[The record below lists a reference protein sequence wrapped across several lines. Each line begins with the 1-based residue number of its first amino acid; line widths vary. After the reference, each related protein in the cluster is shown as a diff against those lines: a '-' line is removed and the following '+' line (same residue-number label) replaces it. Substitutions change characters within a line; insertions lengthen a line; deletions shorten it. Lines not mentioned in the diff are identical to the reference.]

1 MFSSPSSNKQPY
13 RPYNDQNWPFQIM
26 LLIVFAGALAWGAI
40 VYYIYHL
47 AQEAKKRTVQAIAS
61 ADAIMVLG
69 NAVNRNGAPNPCLR
83 SRVEAGVSLYY
94 ADKAP
99 MLLMS
104 GGTDSDGSNEAE
116 AMRDIALSLG
126 VPAAHIRLENRSE
139 STYENIAFSTPLL
152 SGKDRIV
159 LVSDGFHL
167 ARAEWLAAKQW
178 PRKNIQS
185 YSGAGCSEPDWQYTR
200 KLIRESLAWAKALI
214 VH

>member
-1 MFSSPSSNKQPY
+1 
-13 RPYNDQNWPFQIM
+13 M
-26 LLIVFAGALAWGAI
+26 LLILFAAVLAWGAI

-47 AQEAKKRTVQAIAS
+47 AEEAKKRPMQAIAP
-61 ADAIMVLG
+61 ADAIVVLG

-94 ADKAP
+94 ADKASI
-99 MLLMS
+99 LLMS
-104 GGTDSDGSNEAE
+104 GGTDGDGSNEAE

-139 STYENIAFSTPLL
+139 STYENLAFSTPLL
-152 SGKDRIV
+152 SGQNRIV

-178 PRKNIQS
+178 PQKNVQS
-185 YSGAGCSEPDWQYTR
+185 YSGAGCGEPDWRYTQ
-200 KLIRESLAWAKALI
+200 KLVRESLAWAKALI